1 MANEQSN
8 GINLPHGKQQGNP
21 ANKLA
26 SKLQTQLEQPSA
38 DSVDQNDIK
47 VIASRELD
55 NIIFSTN
62 CVV

>member
-8 GINLPHGKQQGNP
+8 GIQLPHGKQENP
-21 ANKLA
+21 AKRIA
-26 SKLQTQLEQPSA
+26 SNLQTKLEQPSI
-38 DSVDQNDIK
+38 DSIDQNDIK